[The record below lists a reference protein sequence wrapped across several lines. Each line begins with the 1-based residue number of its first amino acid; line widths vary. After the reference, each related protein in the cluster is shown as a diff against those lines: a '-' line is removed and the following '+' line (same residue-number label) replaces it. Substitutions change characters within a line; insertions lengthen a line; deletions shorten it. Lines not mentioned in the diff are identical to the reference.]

1 MDDDKASKNE
11 KVDLI
16 CMGKSILSGG
26 LLNQENSVLNL
37 VVLEMLGNEGIMSGD
52 KSVTCPMNNSH
63 VLSGHLRQHDS
74 FGTPDLSLVSNTE
87 PTFPEDG
94 FIKSILVVGVDPS
107 VNLGISLEHNLSFG
121 ENRHLKSFDLE
132 LVEGILGDQIAA
144 RPLVENVSDS
154 IGCGKENTI
163 TASTTYQEH
172 VLTKVERKKRDRTLK
187 KMKNQAVMVE
197 QSELERG
204 SLSDSGLQISW
215 DFATKEVEKV
225 VEMGAK
231 LGVQFIGP
239 MEEVNREIAELEMN
253 ESDLKEKL
261 VFDSLQRMYGVALFL
276 EYAISIYGFVLDTGC
291 FDDYLYI

>member
-163 TASTTYQEH
+163 TAST
-172 VLTKVERKKRDRTLK
+172 K
-187 KMKNQAVMVE
+187 
-197 QSELERG
+197 
-204 SLSDSGLQISW
+204 
-215 DFATKEVEKV
+215 
-225 VEMGAK
+225 
-231 LGVQFIGP
+231 
-239 MEEVNREIAELEMN
+239 LEMN